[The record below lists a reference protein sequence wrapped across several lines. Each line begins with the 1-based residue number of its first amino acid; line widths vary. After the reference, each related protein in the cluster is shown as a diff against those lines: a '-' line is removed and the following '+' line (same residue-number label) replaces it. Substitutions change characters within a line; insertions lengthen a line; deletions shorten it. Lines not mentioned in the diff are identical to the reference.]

1 MIKTTVHD
9 VCGDSV
15 RVYHPKKSEKGY
27 QIAVAS
33 GGWLKGLYDSIESAL
48 LGAKYDLMLN
58 EDFYEMQKRVN
69 HFDREDRLITV
80 KDFEFLECKD
90 EQAKAS

>member
-1 MIKTTVHD
+1 MHNID
-9 VCGDSV
+9 GGRI
-15 RVYHPKKSEKGY
+15 RVYRPKKQDKGY
-27 QIAVAS
+27 QIAIAS

-80 KDFEFLECKD
+80 NDFDFLERAN
-90 EQAKAS
+90 EFTATI

>member
-1 MIKTTVHD
+1 MNKATIHNVD
-9 VCGDSV
+9 GEDV

-27 QIAVAS
+27 QIAIAS
-33 GGWLKGLYDSIESAL
+33 GGWLKGLYDSIESSL
-48 LGAKYDLMLN
+48 LGAKCDLMLN

-90 EQAKAS
+90 ETL

>member
-1 MIKTTVHD
+1 MHNID
-9 VCGDSV
+9 GGRI
-15 RVYHPKKSEKGY
+15 RVYHPKKQGKGY
-27 QIAVAS
+27 QIAIAS

-58 EDFYEMQKRVN
+58 DDFYEMQKQVN

-80 KDFEFLECKD
+80 NDFDFLENES
-90 EQAKAS
+90 EQAKTS